1 MSGEELA
8 GVRTPLA
15 NGPACAAIVAA
26 GAGCFAMGV
35 LAVVGDASK
44 RVAGMLNFYAPSGP
58 LSGVSTMAVVVWL
71 VVWVVLARLWR
82 GKTVALGRANVVAFL
97 LLAAGLLLTFPP
109 VGDLLMGK

>member
-8 GVRTPLA
+8 GVRTPLL

-35 LAVVGDASK
+35 LAVAGDGSK
-44 RVAGMLNFYAPSGP
+44 RVAGMLNFYMPSGP
-58 LSGVSTMAVVVWL
+58 LSGVSTLAVVVWL
-71 VVWVVLARLWR
+71 GVWVGLTRLWR
-82 GKTVALGRANVVAFL
+82 GKTVALGRVNVVAFL

-109 VGDLLMGK
+109 VGDLLIGK

>member
-1 MSGEELA
+1 MSGELA
-8 GVRTPLA
+8 GAKMPLA

-35 LAVVGDASK
+35 LAVAGDGSK
-44 RVAGMLNFYAPSGP
+44 PVAGVLNFYAPSGP
-58 LSGVSTMAVVVWL
+58 LSGVSTMAVAAWL

-82 GKTVALGRANVVAFL
+82 GKSVAMGRVNVVAFL

-109 VGDLLMGK
+109 VGDLLIGK